1 MAHMDVFNSNAFTMG
16 QLTRLVDN
24 SPYQP
29 TMLRSMG
36 IFNPIPIRT
45 AFATVEEMDG
55 DLSLIQS
62 SRRGDPVENQYDNTL
77 RKRKV
82 HRIEVP
88 RILKG
93 DRINADEIQGIR
105 APGTESELKEVVQE
119 VDMRLNGNDG
129 LVRDVELTW
138 ENMALGAVQ
147 GEVLD
152 ADGSTIVDWFDTFGV
167 SQDAEIAFD
176 FANASY
182 GDVKKNANQVIRQ
195 MARSAKGAMTPNTQI
210 IALCGDD
217 FYDDLTQ
224 TTEVRETFLNTTP
237 SQAERLR
244 NEVGQAFDA
253 IEYGNIIW
261 INYRGTDDNSTVAV
275 PTDKAKFFPRGARNV
290 FDVAYSPGEFMDTVN
305 TRGQPIYPMVMPDRK
320 RNMYVDL
327 EVYSYPL
334 FICNK
339 PKMLQ
344 RGRRG
349 S

>member
-16 QLTRLVDN
+16 QLSRLVEN
-24 SPYQP
+24 SDYQP

-36 IFNPIPIRT
+36 IFNPIPLRT
-45 AFATVEEMDG
+45 SFATIEEKDG
-55 DLSLIQS
+55 VLSVIQT
-62 SRRGDPVENQYDNTL
+62 SRRGDPVDDQYDSGP
-77 RKRKV
+77 RKRKI
-82 HRIEVP
+82 HRIDVP
-88 RILKG
+88 RVVKG
-93 DRINADEIQGIR
+93 DRITADEIQDIR
-105 APGTESELKEVVQE
+105 APGTESELKEVVEE
-119 VDMRLNGNDG
+119 VDMRMNGNDG

-152 ADGSTIVDWFDTFGV
+152 ADGSTVVDWFDTFGV
-167 SQDAEIAFD
+167 NQDSEIAFN
-176 FANASY
+176 FANADY
-182 GDVKKNANQVIRQ
+182 GDVKKKANQVIRQ
-195 MARSAKGAMTPNTQI
+195 MNRNAKGAMTLNTQVV
-210 IALCGDD
+210 ALCGDN

-224 TTEVRETFLNTTP
+224 KEEVRETFRNTTP

-244 NEVGQAFDA
+244 NEVGLAFDA
-253 IEYGNIIW
+253 IEYANILW
-261 INYRGTDDNSTVAV
+261 VNYRGTDDNSTVAV
-275 PTDKAKFFPRGARNV
+275 PTDKAKFFPRGARGV

-305 TRGQPIYPMVMPDRK
+305 TRGQPIYPMIMRDQK